1 VCLVLRFIAPKD
13 SVRSPSSSV
22 TSTDSARS
30 PRASVI
36 SADGSA
42 NGNGLT
48 GNGPMLTVSPSVKE
62 AIKKIEENDPSGAEK
77 LTQIATRDPP
87 KVRERKCCWSEEGS
101 AKCGKVGGQIAR
113 RRGCSEA
120 RFC

>member
-1 VCLVLRFIAPKD
+1 MLRFIAPKD

-30 PRASVI
+30 PRASVV
-36 SADGSA
+36 SADGSSA
-42 NGNGLT
+42 NGNGVT
-48 GNGPMLTVSPSVKE
+48 GNGPFLTVSPSVKE

-87 KVRERKCCWSEEGS
+87 KVRERRCCWCEETGIN
-101 AKCGKVGGQIAR
+101 CGKVSG
-113 RRGCSEA
+113 
-120 RFC
+120 